1 MKYNEL
7 QQTHGDTATDSD
19 DNNGVFEF
27 SRSSHFHQ
35 LHAQFNVLY
44 FKLSFWYFFRWDSVT
59 KGFLLSRL
67 SEPSFML
74 LRAHLPPPFT
84 TEGLMSDLLLQR
96 TVSSSQSELLHYK
109 VFHKAGAEETY
120 H

>member
-7 QQTHGDTATDSD
+7 QQTHGDAATDSD

-44 FKLSFWYFFRWDSVT
+44 FKLSFWYFFQM
-59 KGFLLSRL
+59 GFSDERLPALSAVRAKFHVAAC
-67 SEPSFML
+67 SPSSTF
-74 LRAHLPPPFT
+74 
-84 TEGLMSDLLLQR
+84 
-96 TVSSSQSELLHYK
+96 
-109 VFHKAGAEETY
+109 Y